1 MRGIF
6 IASGPAFKSGV
17 IVDWIKL
24 VDEYQIFL
32 EVNYLLHPKMF
43 WAKNYVGDALC
54 IKVLGIEGEEHQG
67 TFSRIEGMLAESE
80 PEDGDEISATP
91 FPKNSLFTTII
102 LTVCT
107 VTTGL
112 LRKI

>member
-32 EVNYLLHPKMF
+32 EVNYLLHPNMF
-43 WAKNYVGDALC
+43 WAKN
-54 IKVLGIEGEEHQG
+54 
-67 TFSRIEGMLAESE
+67 M
-80 PEDGDEISATP
+80 
-91 FPKNSLFTTII
+91 
-102 LTVCT
+102 
-107 VTTGL
+107 
-112 LRKI
+112 